1 MRRLLLFG
9 ALTLFLSLTGCKAV
23 VSLVTKNWK
32 KPLLEQHTP
41 DYDLHVIANL
51 SGGCPQSSCGFS
63 PDSIIITNRQ
73 LTAIMGDL
81 MGRPSSRIVFKDMT
95 WQSSLKLDIRFVP
108 NHTMTLEAGKETL
121 LSQLA
126 QRLMFTVNTVEQSK
140 EILTPYVVDATK
152 LANQIVTPRRGLIHT
167 SSTMLDMEY
176 TTLKEAF
183 SELEDETNLLI
194 DYVLMDTAHYHLTIP
209 METPELI
216 RTYLLHTC
224 GIALV
229 PDQKNTPIVQ
239 VVFHQKQK

>member
-32 KPLLEQHTP
+32 KPLLEQHTS
-41 DYDLHVIANL
+41 DYNLHVVANL
-51 SGGCPQSSCGFS
+51 SGGCPQSTWGFS
-63 PDSIIITNRQ
+63 PDSIIITNGQ
-73 LTAIMGDL
+73 LTAIIGAL
-81 MGRPSSRIVFKDMT
+81 TGRPSSR
-95 WQSSLKLDIRFVP
+95 
-108 NHTMTLEAGKETL
+108 
-121 LSQLA
+121 LA
-126 QRLMFTVNTVEQSK
+126 QRLGFTVNNVEQSK
-140 EILTPYVVDATK
+140 EILLPYVVDATK
-152 LANQIVTPRRGLIHT
+152 LANHLVTPSRGLIHT